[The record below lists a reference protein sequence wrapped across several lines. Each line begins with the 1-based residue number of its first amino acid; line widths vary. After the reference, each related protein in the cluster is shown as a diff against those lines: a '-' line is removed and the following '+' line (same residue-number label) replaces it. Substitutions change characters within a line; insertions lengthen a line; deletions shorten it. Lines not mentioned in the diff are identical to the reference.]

1 MQIKNFIWF
10 IFLLLSFNGWGQV
23 HSDKAIL
30 DSLRKN
36 DELLKLF
43 ESWFKP
49 TSYLQLN
56 VGVGN
61 KLFGT
66 RNNALNA
73 LQIGNKLI
81 FTTSAGYF
89 HKSGFG
95 IGATGFL
102 LNEKG
107 NTGFYQYS
115 LTPSY
120 EYLEGKSFGATVSYT
135 RYLIP
140 DKYNL
145 ASSPIQNDFY
155 AAAILKKPWI
165 RPGLA
170 IDYSMGDYHEIINV
184 DTTFKRQNQSVVVKY
199 TDTINTHLQSF
210 AVTAF
215 GEHSFKAYGIFSDG
229 DAINFTLQ
237 LLANFDY
244 NNYAVTHKSSAYDYI
259 TFSKN
264 KRKRILKPSKVDNTV
279 SDNGAPD
286 NGPSD
291 NAPLDNSTFM
301 AESIGFNLN
310 ANYLIGK
317 FNIEPAVY
325 LDYYL
330 PTTNSKRFTQILNL
344 QVGYRF

>member
-1 MQIKNFIWF
+1 MHIKNFMPVL
-10 IFLLLSFNGWGQV
+10 FLLLSFNGLGQV
-23 HSDKAIL
+23 RSDKAIL

-36 DELLKLF
+36 DDLLKLF
-43 ESWFKP
+43 ESWIKP
-49 TSYLQLN
+49 SSYLQVS
-56 VGVGN
+56 VGVEN
-61 KLFGT
+61 KLFGS
-66 RNNALNA
+66 RNNVLNE

-81 FTTSAGYF
+81 FTTSATYF

-95 IGATGFL
+95 ISATGYL

-115 LTPSY
+115 ISPSY
-120 EYLEGKSFGATVSYT
+120 EYLEGKNFGATVSYT

-140 DKYNL
+140 NNYNV
-145 ASSPIQNDFY
+145 AASPIQNDFY
-155 AAAILKKPWI
+155 AAALLKKPWI

-170 IDYSMGDYHEIINV
+170 VDYSTGDYHEIIHI
-184 DTTFKRQNQSVVVKY
+184 DTTLKRQNHNVVIQF
-199 TDTINTHLQSF
+199 TDTIHTHLKSY

-215 GEHSFKAYGIFSDG
+215 GEHSIQTYGIFSDR
-229 DAINFTLQ
+229 DAINLTLQ

-244 NNYAVTHKSSAYDYI
+244 NNYDVTHNSTSFEYN
-259 TFSKN
+259 TFSKVR
-264 KRKRILKPSKVDNTV
+264 RKRIQKSNKGNNTNTDNTTTNTTT
-279 SDNGAPD
+279 DKAT
-286 NGPSD
+286 
-291 NAPLDNSTFM
+291 LDNSTFM

-317 FNIEPAVY
+317 FNIEPSIY

-330 PTTNSKRFTQILNL
+330 PATTSKRFTQILNL

>member
-1 MQIKNFIWF
+1 MHIKKFIPGL
-10 IFLLLSFNGWGQV
+10 FLLLCYNGWGQV
-23 HSDKAIL
+23 RSDKAIL

-36 DELLKLF
+36 DELFKMF
-43 ESWFKP
+43 ESWIKP
-49 TSYLQLN
+49 SSYLQVS

-66 RNNALNA
+66 RNNVLNE

-81 FTTSAGYF
+81 FTTSASYF

-95 IGATGFL
+95 IGATGYL

-115 LTPSY
+115 ITPSY
-120 EYLEGKSFGATVSYT
+120 EYSDGKNFGATVSYT

-140 DKYNL
+140 DKYNIT
-145 ASSPIQNDFY
+145 ASPIQNDFY
-155 AAAILKKPWI
+155 VAALLKKPWI

-170 IDYSMGDYHEIINV
+170 IDYSTGDYHEIIHI
-184 DTTFKRQNQSVVVKY
+184 DTTLKQQNHNVVIQF
-199 TDTINTHLQSF
+199 TDTIHTHLTSY
-210 AVTAF
+210 ALTAF
-215 GEHSFKAYGIFSDG
+215 GEHSIQAYGIFSDR
-229 DAINFTLQ
+229 DAINLTLQ

-244 NNYAVTHKSSAYDYI
+244 NNYNVTHNSTSYEYN
-259 TFSKN
+259 TFSKV
-264 KRKRILKPSKVDNTV
+264 KRKRIQKPSKGNSTTNYTSTNNTT
-279 SDNGAPD
+279 
-286 NGPSD
+286 D

-317 FNIEPAVY
+317 FNIEPSIYV
-325 LDYYL
+325 DYYL
-330 PTTNSKRFTQILNL
+330 PATTSKRFTQILNL